1 MRRISSDVCWAAY
14 LLSDL
19 ISSYSRLAKLRGFLV
34 AEAGSSSSSH
44 QLLGLL
50 SGPHLG
56 RAALVCRDT
65 ECRAVEV
72 SLATCTNMLHP
83 VIPQYR
89 GCSLM
94 HRVSKKVEFF
104 KMPTGPLAFILEEK
118 NN

>member
-1 MRRISSDVCWAAY
+1 MRRISSDVCWAGY

-65 ECRAVEV
+65 ECRGV
-72 SLATCTNMLHP
+72 TCDMHQHAPPGDPSIQGVFTNTQGVP
-83 VIPQYR
+83 
-89 GCSLM
+89 
-94 HRVSKKVEFF
+94 KNVEF
-104 KMPTGPLAFILEEK
+104 LIL
-118 NN
+118 NAH